1 MVFPDVHK
9 PHKTEWLHRL
19 PPQPAFKRQLIS
31 TKELFYGIYP
41 KLGAYL
47 TSLDTWLDGKGLRL
61 QPLACSALDA
71 AEWSHGR
78 VLDCRE
84 LSRGWVKELDY
95 AASTPTKFN
104 LAAFADRLRHHD
116 DQELVSFIVDGVSYK
131 ADVRLQ
137 FVVLPHLLNILGYDK
152 LVYKECCKLAAEPYN
167 WVGLFNHPPIWPLLA
182 LSKGQVPK
190 GPEGAAEPFRSR
202 IESV

>member
-1 MVFPDVHK
+1 MIASEELRSTRLHLLEWLDKIASFDPDSVPPCLRDRIPPPEGWANVVFPDVHK

-19 PPQPAFKRQLIS
+19 PPQPAFRRQVGS
-31 TKELFYGIYP
+31 TKELLCGIYP

-47 TSLDTWLDGKGLRL
+47 TSLDAWLDGKGPRP

-84 LSRGWVKELDY
+84 LSRGWVRELDY

-131 ADVRLQ
+131 ADVPRHCSLW
-137 FVVLPHLLNILGYDK
+137 FSHI
-152 LVYKECCKLAAEPYN
+152 C
-167 WVGLFNHPPIWPLLA
+167 
-182 LSKGQVPK
+182 
-190 GPEGAAEPFRSR
+190 
-202 IESV
+202 